1 MKINSL
7 KDYQDVRKQLLLL
20 EPPEQKKILVCCG
33 TGCRAGGSLEI
44 VHRLEEELKAKNIS
58 ASIEM
63 VVKKPGCQGM
73 CEKGPLVWFVPQG
86 IFYCSVKPSD
96 VIEIVEKT
104 ISKGEVIERLLYKD
118 NASKEKIAH
127 YEKIPFIFRQNRL
140 VLRNMGVIDPTDIRD
155 YIRVGG
161 YETLLEVLDKKR
173 DPDAIIDEIEKSGL
187 RGRGGGGFLTGRKWK
202 ACKKA
207 QGTRY
212 VLCNGDE
219 GDPGAFMD
227 RSIMEGDPHSI
238 LEGMILG
245 GYALCSQEGYI
256 YVRHEYPLA
265 VKHLM
270 HAIQEAKEYG
280 LLGENIAGSSF
291 SFDIHIN
298 RGGGAFVCGESSAL
312 MRSLEGKVGEPRAKY
327 VHATDRGLFDSPTV
341 LNNVETWANVPLII
355 QKGSGW
361 FSKIGTEKSTGTKV
375 FSLVGKV
382 KNTGL
387 IEVAMGTTLREV
399 IFGIGGGI
407 IGDRPFKAVQT
418 GGPSGGCLPASHLDC
433 AVDFDTLTK
442 AGSMMGS
449 GGMIVMDDRTCMV
462 DVAKYFTQ
470 FLIQESCGKCLP
482 CREGLPQ
489 LYHLL
494 QEIVEGRGKREYLKK
509 IEELAQ
515 VLQDTSLCG
524 LGSTSANPVM
534 STLRYF
540 REEYLLHIL
549 DKSCP
554 AGVCK
559 ALTSFT
565 INEKCTGCGACM
577 RICPVE
583 AISGQKREKHEIVQA
598 KCIQC
603 GSCYSVC
610 KFDAITIGKRS

>member
-1 MKINSL
+1 MKINSFD
-7 KDYQDVRKQLLLL
+7 DYQNLRKQLLVLQPL
-20 EPPEQKKILVCCG
+20 EQKKVLVCCG

-44 VHRLEEELKAKNIS
+44 AHKIEEDLKAKGIGS
-58 ASIEM
+58 SVEL

-73 CEKGPLVWFVPQG
+73 CEKGPLVWFMPQG
-86 IFYCSVKPSD
+86 IFYCSVKMKD
-96 VIEIVEKT
+96 VPEIVEKT
-104 ISKGEVIERLLYKD
+104 IAKGEIIERLLYKD
-118 NASKEKIAH
+118 SETKERISHHDSISFIA
-127 YEKIPFIFRQNRL
+127 RQNRL
-140 VLRNMGVIDPTDIRD
+140 VLRNMGVIDPMDIKD
-155 YIRVGG
+155 YIRAGG
-161 YETLLEVLDKKR
+161 YETLLDILDKKR
-173 DPDAIIDEIEKSGL
+173 DPDSIIEEIEKSGL
-187 RGRGGGGFLTGRKWK
+187 RGRGGGGFITGRKWK

-207 QGTRY
+207 QGNRY

-227 RSIMEGDPHSI
+227 RSIMEGDPHGV

-245 GYALCSQEGYI
+245 AYSLCAKEGYI

-265 VKHLM
+265 VKHLS

-291 SFDIHIN
+291 SFEIHIN

-327 VHATDRGLFDSPTV
+327 IHATDKGLFDSPTV
-341 LNNVETWANVPLII
+341 LNNVETWANVPLIL
-355 QKGSGW
+355 QKGAKW
-361 FSKIGTEKSTGTKV
+361 FTEIGTPKSPGTKV

-407 IGDRPFKAVQT
+407 IGDRQFKAVQT
-418 GGPSGGCLPASHLDC
+418 GGPSGGCLPASHLDTP
-433 AVDFDTLTK
+433 VDFDTLTQ

-462 DVAKYFTQ
+462 DVARYFTQ

-489 LYHLL
+489 LHYFLK
-494 QEIVEGRGKREYLKK
+494 EIVEGRGKEEYLPK

-515 VLQDTSLCG
+515 VLQDSSLCG

-549 DKSCP
+549 EKRCP

-565 INEKCTGCGACM
+565 INEKCTGCGACL
-577 RICPVE
+577 RVCPVE
-583 AISGQKREKHEIVQA
+583 AIIGQKREKHEILQA